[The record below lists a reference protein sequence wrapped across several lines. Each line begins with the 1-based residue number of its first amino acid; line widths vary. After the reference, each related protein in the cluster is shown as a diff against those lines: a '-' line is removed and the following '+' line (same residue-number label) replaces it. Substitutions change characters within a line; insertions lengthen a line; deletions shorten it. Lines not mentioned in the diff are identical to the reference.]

1 MMRAIRRAFRQWTN
15 EWLGFWGRFT
25 AFHRIVCGIVLA
37 MVIVFGSRRQF
48 LDARKLAVSELRS
61 ELIELGA
68 PETVLPPDQD
78 EEVQQAE
85 LQAESLQRSLK
96 REQAETREQLVE
108 MNMLGRSSA
117 RATIDVIAEQIA
129 ANNLHVRSSAPTE
142 CDGEFPLERIC
153 RSYEI
158 AGAFDS
164 VHDFLKNVAGM
175 TGAGRATKLLLHR
188 IDDDSDSGSASGSE
202 SQIGLTFV
210 FESVYAED

>member
-48 LDARKLAVSELRS
+48 MDARKLAVSELRS

-96 REQAETREQLVE
+96 RE
-108 MNMLGRSSA
+108 
-117 RATIDVIAEQIA
+117 
-129 ANNLHVRSSAPTE
+129 
-142 CDGEFPLERIC
+142 
-153 RSYEI
+153 
-158 AGAFDS
+158 
-164 VHDFLKNVAGM
+164 
-175 TGAGRATKLLLHR
+175 
-188 IDDDSDSGSASGSE
+188 
-202 SQIGLTFV
+202 
-210 FESVYAED
+210 